1 MDKNTNALKVEGK
14 EYPMAFKLNV
24 MEVIQEE
31 YDTVDKWGDL
41 VEGKGKNKEPNIKA
55 LVFGLTAMIN
65 EGLDIEADE
74 KGKDFKPLSHK
85 QVARLLTKVGLDEA
99 TKQLTNVV
107 TESTKNDEKN
117 A

>member
-1 MDKNTNALKVEGK
+1 MDNKKNALTVEGK
-14 EYPMAFKLNV
+14 DYPMEFNLNV

-65 EGLDIEADE
+65 EGLEVEAE
-74 KGKDFKPLSHK
+74 ENKKDFTPLTHK
-85 QVARLLTKVGLDEA
+85 QVARLLTKVGLAEA
-99 TKQLTNVV
+99 TKQLTDVV
-107 TESTKNDEKN
+107 TESTKSDEKN

>member
-14 EYPMAFKLNV
+14 EYPMAFNLNV

-74 KGKDFKPLSHK
+74 KGKDFKPLTHK
-85 QVARLLTKVGLDEA
+85 QVARLLTKIGLAEA
-99 TKQLTNVV
+99 TEQLTEVV
-107 TESTKNDEKN
+107 TESTKSDEKN